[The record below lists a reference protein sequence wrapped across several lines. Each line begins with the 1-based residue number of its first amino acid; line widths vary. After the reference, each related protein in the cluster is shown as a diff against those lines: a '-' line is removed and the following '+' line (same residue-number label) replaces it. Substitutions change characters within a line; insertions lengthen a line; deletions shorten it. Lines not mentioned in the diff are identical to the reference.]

1 MSFSSKGPS
10 PTSGDLSL
18 MSQKISRGPDSHP
31 RPKKLSS
38 TPESTKIRSLQVM
51 QAAANIRALRPPSAY
66 KGKGIRYT
74 DEIVKLK
81 TGKKK

>member
-1 MSFSSKGPS
+1 MIQS
-10 PTSGDLSL
+10 TATRLSL
-18 MSQKISRGPDSHP
+18 QELAIVEKQ
-31 RPKKLSS
+31 
-38 TPESTKIRSLQVM
+38 STKIKSLQVM

>member
-1 MSFSSKGPS
+1 MLVPNLGITHDFKASAKLFAFVLRLGLIQKRDRQMLRSS
-10 PTSGDLSL
+10 LN
-18 MSQKISRGPDSHP
+18 M
-31 RPKKLSS
+31 
-38 TPESTKIRSLQVM
+38 QVM

-74 DEIVKLK
+74 DEVVKLK

>member
-1 MSFSSKGPS
+1 MLLQKNYQSEDSYGHSLAFLLGQSSC
-10 PTSGDLSL
+10 
-18 MSQKISRGPDSHP
+18 SR
-31 RPKKLSS
+31 SS
-38 TPESTKIRSLQVM
+38 CLAYASDRVTLPQVM

-74 DEIVKLK
+74 DEVVKLK